1 MDQRKAAARSSVG
14 CMISPKWSMAKNPT
28 DTYKCWG
35 FECQNFDYSHHFI
48 ITAKFP
54 KDGDF
59 GEPSAT
65 PSVPAV
71 AFPMLP
77 TPPPQQS
84 DSPILSTP
92 PATASQPPTP
102 QPPTSQPPALPL
114 TPQQPTSSRGGPIL
128 YDMIVVEPLPSKQHS
143 FSTPSHTPS
152 NAEPISYENA
162 LSRSNAPQWIQAM
175 NEEMDSIHQNGTW
188 NLEDLAPGGKSI
200 GVKWVFKIKRDA
212 LNKFQGALLQR
223 DIPKWQGWTLIKPLP
238 LWSESTLYASLLLQ
252 LTWVCISSMQTAR
265 LRSSMVP
272 QTSRYTVN
280 RQKGSSQ
287 DIILTRSYA

>member
-1 MDQRKAAARSSVG
+1 
-14 CMISPKWSMAKNPT
+14 
-28 DTYKCWG
+28 
-35 FECQNFDYSHHFI
+35 
-48 ITAKFP
+48 
-54 KDGDF
+54 
-59 GEPSAT
+59 
-65 PSVPAV
+65 
-71 AFPMLP
+71 MLP

-212 LNKFQGALLQR
+212 LNKFQGY
-223 DIPKWQGWTLIKPLP
+223 K
-238 LWSESTLYASLLLQ
+238 
-252 LTWVCISSMQTAR
+252 AR
-265 LRSSMVP
+265 LVAKGYSQVAGLDFDKAFAPVVRIDSICLLALAAHLGLYIIHADCKTAFVNGPSDLKIYSQP
-272 QTSRYTVN
+272 PEGFISRHYPH
-280 RQKGSSQ
+280 K
-287 DIILTRSYA
+287 ILRLKKSLWAEASA